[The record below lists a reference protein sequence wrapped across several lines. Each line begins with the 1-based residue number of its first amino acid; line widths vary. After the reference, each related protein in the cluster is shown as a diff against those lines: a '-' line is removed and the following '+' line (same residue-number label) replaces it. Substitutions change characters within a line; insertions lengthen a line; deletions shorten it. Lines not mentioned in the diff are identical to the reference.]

1 MVPIM
6 STTETVNCT
15 TTSTLRGIEANLPT
29 LNEPFNTFTGRKDD
43 SPAGF
48 VKIAAP
54 AFLLPKAKLQ
64 IAPASPVQTN
74 YENLPLH
81 K

>member
-1 MVPIM
+1 MRLEKTAFLALFLCI
-6 STTETVNCT
+6 N
-15 TTSTLRGIEANLPT
+15 TLG
-29 LNEPFNTFTGRKDD
+29 
-43 SPAGF
+43 AGMLAC
-48 VKIAAP
+48 VAP